1 MSVDVLT
8 KRWIRD
14 ASDEY
19 AIRNGC
25 WFDEKRGEF
34 VVTWMHDYLRLYE
47 GEAAG
52 QPFECKDWQ
61 YEAVMRLFGWV
72 RDSDEW
78 GRVIRRFRKAC
89 WFVPKKNKKSPTL
102 AAIMLYMLCGDGEM
116 GQKCFPGAKD
126 GAQIRQNVV
135 QHVHEMV
142 RQSEELF
149 AECKINKQTGVVFH
163 TPTRSSLYPLSSDNI
178 ASQKSK
184 EGLNGSTFIDEVH
197 VVDEPFIRRIS
208 RAGISRAEPMHV
220 EVSTAGDDVDSYGYR
235 RNVYANGVIS
245 GEIKDDQ
252 TLGIVYAAP
261 ADLSDTDLLADP
273 IKYGKMANP
282 AWGHTIKQS
291 EYLADFNESKQSPRM
306 LADFKM
312 YRLDIWQAS
321 STPWLSIA
329 DWERCPTDGR
339 IDDERPCFA
348 GLDLSSKMDFTAWV
362 IVQWQKSILVVRGH
376 YWISE
381 TRAQKHSNLSVPIEQ
396 WEQDG
401 YVTICPNNRI
411 DYRMVKER
419 IAKDTKRFSID
430 KIGHDPWNAE
440 SMRQDLEYMDGVT
453 LIEVSQNYGSLSDS
467 AKTLEAL
474 VLDHEIDHGG
484 DPVLA
489 FMARNVTVVS
499 DTNDN
504 IRPSKKDTRTN
515 MKPID
520 GIASTVIAMSVAEK
534 DEGPSVYEQSGALF
548 L

>member
-149 AECKINKQTGVVFH
+149 SECKINKQTGVVFH

-348 GLDLSSKMDFTAWV
+348 GLDLSSVTDFTAWV
-362 IVQWQKSILVVRGH
+362 ILQWQGPKLVVRGH
-376 YWISE
+376 YWVSE
-381 TRAQKHSNLSVPIEQ
+381 TQARKHSNLGVPIEQ

-401 YVTICPNNRI
+401 YVSISPNSRI
-411 DYRMVKER
+411 DYASVKSR
-419 IAKDTKRFSID
+419 IAADAKRYDIH
-430 KIGHDPWNAE
+430 KIGYDPHIAE
-440 SMRQDLEYMDGVT
+440 SLRQDFEYFDGVT
-453 LIEVSQNYGSLSDS
+453 LVEVAQNYDKLSGSS
-467 AKTLEAL
+467 KILEVL
-474 VLDHEIDHGG
+474 VQDHEIDHGG
-484 DPVLA
+484 DPALA
-489 FMARNVTVVS
+489 FMARNVTVIS
-499 DTNDN
+499 DSNDN
-504 IRPSKKDTRTN
+504 FRPTKKETRKN

-520 GIASTVIAMSVAEK
+520 GIVATVIGMSVADR
-534 DEGPSVYEQSGALF
+534 DEGPSVYEKQGALF